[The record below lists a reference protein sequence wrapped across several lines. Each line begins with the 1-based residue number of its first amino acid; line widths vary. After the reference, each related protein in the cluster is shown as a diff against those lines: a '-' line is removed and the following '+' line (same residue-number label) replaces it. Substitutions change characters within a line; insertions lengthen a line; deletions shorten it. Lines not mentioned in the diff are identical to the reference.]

1 MTDHTEKTEP
11 TELDRDPGTD
21 ATDTRTTET
30 GTSGLT
36 PRTIAIARIVAVTT
50 GLLGIVLAIAMP
62 LLPVSYTKVVINWP
76 QFGTSEPGV
85 QNVVA
90 PNVSYTPVNM
100 DIAVPCRLAADL
112 PAAGGVLV
120 STVPSN
126 GAEAGKVGLFVRATT
141 DRLLVTQR
149 NMVLLNVPREQAQ
162 TTAGC
167 TVVIHADTGGI
178 RGEIRGLST
187 DGGAPPSF
195 ALDDSNA
202 RPQIIGV
209 FTELPKNV
217 DAQGLSYSSTVDTR
231 FVSSPTTLKMAAAI
245 LGVIA
250 TLASMIALAVL
261 DRQDGRKRL
270 RWLPRRWWRIT
281 LPDAVVVMV
290 LVIWLFVGG
299 NTADDGYQVTVGRVA
314 PGAGYLD
321 NYYRYFGAP
330 QDPFGWH
337 YRYLAL
343 WMQVSTATPWLRLL
357 PLLFGLA
364 GWFLLSR
371 AAFGRVG
378 AAVRSSKAARWA
390 GAFGFLAVWLA
401 FNNGLRVE
409 PILAVGILATW
420 LLVERSV
427 ATGRLFPLTLGIV
440 VAAFTLTVHPAG
452 AIAALVLVAALRPI
466 IKRLRIRIRRDGWL
480 PVLTPIVAS
489 GLLVLYEIF
498 ADQPL
503 ASILEG
509 IKVQGIVGPT
519 NKWWTEAMRYYIL
532 QNPTTDGS
540 IARRIG
546 IFVTFLAV
554 IIIVLTL
561 LAKRRV
567 PGVATAPLWRLVA
580 VLAGAVGVLA
590 FSPTKATH
598 QYGTFACLTGV
609 LVAAATTMISP
620 GVIRRRCNRTFIAA
634 AATYVLAVTFA
645 GRNQWWYVGS
655 YGIPWGDDT
664 PKVAG
669 IELYIPILLVAI
681 ALTAL
686 GAWQYYRD
694 DRRAQQGH
702 AVVESTT
709 GLRGL
714 LGRMPTY
721 SLAIVLAIVVVFN
734 LISFGKGIQTQRG
747 SWSWASSNVNAL
759 RGNPCALA
767 DAVLIEPD
775 ANKGV
780 LAPARV
786 AGQHDPSPGAALAG
800 AGMTGFTP
808 NGVATDLE
816 NTYDESSDGNDTQ
829 DPSQT
834 DPTVSQQLPSGTAGA
849 TDTGGG
855 TTSTTGVNGS
865 SVKLPFG
872 LNPAHVPV
880 LGSFGAPNGHAQL
893 TSDWYQM
900 PARSDDAPLVTMAVA
915 GQVSFIDDVAVT
927 HDGQKVR
934 LEFGRVGP
942 DGKVTTV
949 GSMLPMGI
957 DTAPE
962 WRNLRFPL
970 AQAPPHASVVR
981 VVAADTSTDPAQWL
995 AITPPR
1001 VTPMVTLNSLVGS
1014 EDPVLLDW
1022 EVAFAFP
1029 CQRPAGVHN
1038 GILEVPRWRVTP
1050 DADGER
1056 VNSRRWMAGDY
1067 GGPLGIVENDLKPMV
1082 LPSYLRNSWAKDWG
1096 SLQRLTPLVPQVP
1109 AQLEVSQDV
1118 RNGLW
1123 TPGPM
1128 RAITN

>member
-1 MTDHTEKTEP
+1 MTDREV
-11 TELDRDPGTD
+11 
-21 ATDTRTTET
+21 TET
-30 GTSGLT
+30 GASETRASGT
-36 PRTIAIARIVAVTT
+36 GVSGAGVSDRRIRIARIVAVVA
-50 GLLGIVLAIAMP
+50 GAIGILLAVAMP
-62 LLPVSYTKVVINWP
+62 LLPVSFTKVVLNWP
-76 QFGTSEPGV
+76 QQGV
-85 QNVVA
+85 ENVVA
-90 PNVSYTPVNM
+90 PNVSYTPTNM
-100 DIAVPCRLAADL
+100 DITVPCRLAADL
-112 PAAGGVLV
+112 PAEGGVLV
-120 STVPSN
+120 STVPQS
-126 GAEAGKVGLFVRATT
+126 GVEAGKVGLFVRATS

-149 NMVLLNVPREQAQ
+149 NAVLLNAPREQAQ
-162 TTAGC
+162 STPDC
-167 TVVIHADTGGI
+167 TVVIHADTDGT

-195 ALDDSNA
+195 DLRDPNA

-209 FTELPKNV
+209 FTDLPKDV

-231 FVSSPTTLKMAAAI
+231 FVSSPTALKLIAAI
-245 LGVIA
+245 VGVIM
-250 TLASMIALAVL
+250 TIASLVALAIL
-261 DRQDGRKRL
+261 DSQDGRKVR

-281 LPDAVVVMV
+281 LADVVVV
-290 LVIWLFVGG
+290 ATLVIWLFIGG
-299 NTADDGYQVTVGRVA
+299 NTADDGYQLTVGRIA

-321 NYYRYFGAP
+321 NYYRYFGVP

-337 YRYLAL
+337 YQYLAL

-357 PLLFGLA
+357 PLLFALA

-371 AAFGRVG
+371 AAFGRIG
-378 AAVRSSKAARWA
+378 AAVRTSTAARWA

-420 LLVERSV
+420 LLVERTV
-427 ATGRLFPLTLGIV
+427 ATGRLFPLTLAII

-452 AIAALVLVAALRPI
+452 AIAALALVAALRPI
-466 IKRLRIRIRRDGWL
+466 VTRLRYRIRRDGWL
-480 PVLTPIVAS
+480 PVLVPILAS

-509 IKVQGIVGPT
+509 VKVQGIVGPT

-561 LAKRRV
+561 LSKRRV
-567 PGVATAPLWRLVA
+567 PRIATAPLWRVVA
-580 VLAGAVGVLA
+580 ILAGAVLVLA

-598 QYGTFACLTGV
+598 QMGAFACMTGV
-609 LVAAATTMISP
+609 LVASATAMISP
-620 GVIRRRCNRTFIAA
+620 QVIRRRCNRTFIAA

-664 PKVAG
+664 PNVAG
-669 IELYIPILLVAI
+669 IELYIPILLVAV
-681 ALTAL
+681 ALTIL

-694 DRRAQQGH
+694 DRRAQAGEP
-702 AVVESTT
+702 VEESSK
-709 GLRGL
+709 GVRGW

-721 SLAIVLAIVVVFN
+721 SLAIVLAIVLVFN
-734 LISFGKGIQTQRG
+734 MISFAKAIQTQRG

-759 RGNPCALA
+759 RGDPCALA
-767 DAVLIEPD
+767 DAVLVEADP
-775 ANKGV
+775 NKGI
-780 LAPARV
+780 LAPAQV
-786 AGQHDPSPGAALAG
+786 AGQNNPSPGAALAG

-808 NGVATDLE
+808 NGVATNLE
-816 NTYDESSDGNDTQ
+816 DTYDDSDGSDATTQ
-829 DPSQT
+829 DPAQTEPTTSQ
-834 DPTVSQQLPSGTAGA
+834 DLSSGTAGSS
-849 TDTGGG
+849 DTGGG
-855 TTSTTGVNGS
+855 TTANQGVNGS

-872 LNPAHVPV
+872 LDQSQVPV
-880 LGSFGAPNGHAQL
+880 LGSFGAPNGRAQL
-893 TSDWYQM
+893 TSDWYQL
-900 PARSDDAPLVTMAVA
+900 PARGEDKPLVTMSVA
-915 GQVSFIDDVAVT
+915 GQVQYVDELAVT
-927 HDGQKVR
+927 HPGQK
-934 LEFGRVGP
+934 LTMEFGRVEP
-942 DGKVTTV
+942 DGRVTTV
-949 GSMLPMGI
+949 ASMVPLGI

-970 AQAPPHASVVR
+970 ASAPPRASVVR
-981 VVAADTSTDPAQWL
+981 VVAADTSSDPAQWL
-995 AITPPR
+995 ALTPPR
-1001 VTPMVTLNSLVGS
+1001 VTPMTTLNDLVGS

-1038 GILEVPRWRVTP
+1038 GILEVPQWRITP
-1050 DADGER
+1050 DAEGER

-1067 GGPLGIVENDLKPMV
+1067 GGPLGIVENDLRPTV
-1082 LPSYLRNSWAKDWG
+1082 LPSYLRNAWAKDWG
-1096 SLQRLTPLVPQVP
+1096 SLQKLTPLVDQVP
-1109 AQLEVSQDV
+1109 VANLEVTQDV
-1118 RNGLW
+1118 HTGLW